1 MCVSSKVRGQ
11 MSKTS
16 VYKIAHRP
24 ETGGK
29 ESTKEMQ
36 EERRKDTGGA
46 LGICL
51 DVLVVLRGGRERK
64 KRSADLRQL
73 CDAAKPLER

>member
-1 MCVSSKVRGQ
+1 

-16 VYKIAHRP
+16 GYKIAHRP

-51 DVLVVLRGGRERK
+51 DVLVVFRGGRGR